1 MIRILL
7 AAAAAAL
14 AVAPAL
20 EAQQAH
26 VLPPVPPAARA
37 ATIRNPR
44 ALSATELLGRNV
56 TGTSPRIR
64 FEWDQVGNASAY
76 LLAGRWTDGQSWA
89 VRSQEYRVT
98 ARNATSW
105 EIPRVTFEVSLPRGD
120 HSWQVTA
127 LFEPDDTG
135 DFEHPARV
143 SFDLR

>member
-14 AVAPAL
+14 TVASAL
-20 EAQQAH
+20 EAQQAR
-26 VLPPVPPAARA
+26 VKPPAPSAAPA

-44 ALSATELLGRNV
+44 SLSATELLGRNDP
-56 TGTSPRIR
+56 GTPPRIR
-64 FEWDQVGNASAY
+64 FEWDQVAKASAY

-105 EIPRVTFEVSLPRGD
+105 EVHRVTFEVSLPRGD

-127 LFEPDDTG
+127 LFEPDDSG

>member
-1 MIRILL
+1 MIRMLL

-14 AVAPAL
+14 SVTPAL
-20 EAQQAH
+20 EAQRAH
-26 VLPPVPPAARA
+26 VQPPVPPTVRA

-44 ALSATELLGRNV
+44 ALRATELLGRND

-64 FEWDQVGNASAY
+64 FEWEQVGKASAY

-89 VRSQEYRVT
+89 VRSKEYRVT

-105 EIPRVTFEVSLPRGD
+105 EVNSVTFDVSLPPGD

-135 DFEHPARV
+135 DFEHPARI

>member
-1 MIRILL
+1 MIRIMLT
-7 AAAAAAL
+7 AAAAAL
-14 AVAPAL
+14 ALAPAL

-26 VLPPVPPAARA
+26 VLPQVPPAARV

-44 ALSATELLGRNV
+44 ALGATELLGRND

-64 FEWDQVGNASAY
+64 FEWDQVGKASAY

-98 ARNATSW
+98 ARNATKW
-105 EIPRVTFEVSLPRGD
+105 EVHRVTFDVSLPRGD

-135 DFEHPARV
+135 DFEHPTRV

>member
-14 AVAPAL
+14 VVASAL

-26 VLPPVPPAARA
+26 VQPPVSPAARA

-44 ALSATELLGRNV
+44 ALSATELLGRND
-56 TGTSPRIR
+56 TGASPRIR
-64 FEWDQVGNASAY
+64 FEWDQVGKASAY

-98 ARNATSW
+98 ARNASSW
-105 EIPRVTFEVSLPRGD
+105 EARRVTFDVSLPRGD

-127 LFEPDDTG
+127 LFEPDDAG

>member
-1 MIRILL
+1 MIRMLL

-14 AVAPAL
+14 AAAPAL
-20 EAQQAH
+20 EAQQAQ
-26 VLPPVPPAARA
+26 VMPSVTPAARA

-44 ALSATELLGRNV
+44 ALGATELLGRKDS
-56 TGTSPRIR
+56 GTSPRIR
-64 FEWDQVGNASAY
+64 FEWDQVGKASAY

-98 ARNATSW
+98 ARSATSW
-105 EIPRVTFEVSLPRGD
+105 EVHRVTFDVSLPRGD